1 MSLSLKQA
9 ATAVSSAGVNPSQV
23 VAATGGL
30 AGALQQAASGVNTKS
45 AASAS
50 STLASGLGN
59 LPGGA
64 GAAGALKNLGAGAKD
79 KIGALE
85 GKLSGLK
92 DSASAAKDKLK
103 GMNNKLGGAL
113 DKLKDGIASLATA
126 KLAGIDIPKLD
137 IAAALSKS
145 GLPSGIASQLESQLS
160 AISSG
165 GGVPV
170 SMPVIAINTTD
181 RQEITAAID
190 NLLGDPSIPPP
201 NMLGE
206 VSEEA
211 TSELESTNK
220 ITIEQL
226 QEIGSA
232 GSAYTQAASKAS
244 KAYAKFEKAL
254 HKLPQGDPQIEA
266 LREEAL
272 KLVQISDEKQKIF
285 KDLKAKYKYD
295 DGVTVIY

>member
-23 VAATGGL
+23 VAATGGI
-30 AGALQQAASGVNTKS
+30 AGALQQAASGVSVKS

-79 KIGALE
+79 KIGALG

-92 DSASAAKDKLK
+92 DSASAGKDKLK

-113 DKLKDGIASLATA
+113 DKLKGGIASLATA
-126 KLAGIDIPKLD
+126 KLTGIDIPKLD
-137 IAAALSKS
+137 IAAALGKS

-206 VSEEA
+206 VSEA
-211 TSELESTNK
+211 TVSTFESGQK
-220 ITIEQL
+220 AIK
-226 QEIGSA
+226 
-232 GSAYTQAASKAS
+232 SKAS
-244 KAYAKFEKAL
+244 QVSDLALEYDKAQKASDKAFAKFEKAV
-254 HKLPQGDPQIEA
+254 HTLPAGDPKIEA
-266 LREEAL
+266 LKQEGL
-272 KLVQISDEKQKIF
+272 KLLLEAEAKG
-285 KDLKAKYKYD
+285 KAFRKA
-295 DGVTVIY
+295 GQEAGFF